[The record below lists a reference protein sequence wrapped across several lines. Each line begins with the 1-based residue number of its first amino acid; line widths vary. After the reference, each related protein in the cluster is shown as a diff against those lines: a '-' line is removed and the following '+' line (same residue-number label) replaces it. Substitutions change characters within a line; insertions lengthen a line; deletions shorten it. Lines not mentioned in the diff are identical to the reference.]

1 MPWNFQH
8 VFNIPWNIQHSF
20 EHALQF
26 STCAEILNTQ
36 HALQFSEHSEIFN
49 MLFYSF
55 QNILKFQHAFLQFS
69 EHTEISTCFFIVFN
83 TLFQYAFNMHYRF
96 QHALKFS
103 THVIYSVPQIWK
115 LRPRVKSNIIK
126 IIYIRPS
133 AHQPMDTTKSVL
145 IGHILSQ
152 LISWFIN
159 HWNQLISLSFLQ
171 GLIHEVHM
179 LD

>member
-1 MPWNFQH
+1 MHWNFKTH
-8 VFNIPWNIQHSF
+8 
-20 EHALQF
+20 
-26 STCAEILNTQ
+26 
-36 HALQFSEHSEIFN
+36 N
-49 MLFYSF
+49 MRYSF
-55 QNILKFQHAFLQFS
+55 QNILKFSTCFFTVFRTFWNFQHAFLQFS
-69 EHTEISTCFFIVFN
+69 EHTKIFNMLFYSFQNMLKISTCFFIVFN

-115 LRPRVKSNIIK
+115 LRPQVQSNIIK

-145 IGHILSQ
+145 IGHRLSQ

>member
-1 MPWNFQH
+1 MHYSFQ
-8 VFNIPWNIQHSF
+8 NI
-20 EHALQF
+20 LKF
-26 STCAEILNTQ
+26 STCFFTVFRTYWN
-36 HALQFSEHSEIFN
+36 FN

-55 QNILKFQHAFLQFS
+55 QNMLK
-69 EHTEISTCFFIVFN
+69 ISTCFFIVFN

-103 THVIYSVPQIWK
+103 THVIYSVLQIWK
-115 LRPRVKSNIIK
+115 LRPQVKSNSIK

-145 IGHILSQ
+145 IGHRLSQ

-159 HWNQLISLSFLQ
+159 HWNQLTSLSFLQ